1 MDPVTAVGFA
11 ASILTFVDFSW
22 TLIKGSCEVY
32 ESATGTTADHT
43 RIDTVLNDLN
53 TITKSLQSDVNGNSP
68 HLTDLKKIAV
78 ECAEV
83 SQELSTIL
91 KELKRKEGNKVWR
104 SLEAKWKTMRK
115 EKEVASIEQR
125 LNTYRLQLLMR
136 LNLMLR

>member
-22 TLIKGSCEVY
+22 TLIKGSYEVY

-43 RIDTVLNDLN
+43 RIDTVLKDLN

-136 LNLMLR
+136 LNLLLR